1 MFGTSV
7 LVKGLLIQAI
17 IEWTIGIRGIMLTLN
32 LKKKIGKNILS
43 EKKNVYCDWIRENDW
58 DVMIILIFGLLQHY
72 TPF

>member
-32 LKKKIGKNILS
+32 LKKKLAKIFYR
-43 EKKNVYCDWIRENDW
+43 KKKMCIVIEY
-58 DVMIILIFGLLQHY
+58 VKMIEMS
-72 TPF
+72 

>member
-43 EKKNVYCDWIRENDW
+43 EKKKRV
-58 DVMIILIFGLLQHY
+58 L
-72 TPF
+72 

>member
-43 EKKNVYCDWIRENDW
+43 EKKKTCIVIEY
-58 DVMIILIFGLLQHY
+58 VKMIEMS
-72 TPF
+72 